1 MAAMC
6 RRRDRAASRRGE
18 GHPAEWWGCG
28 GAAAR
33 KSEAFFR
40 VGVPAMPL
48 DGQTFEPHG
57 DLDPYSERV
66 VAAVERIAPTV
77 LHVTVLRPDGRPAGQ
92 GSGVVFTPDGF
103 ALTNSHVVA
112 GAGRLSASLPDGRTV
127 AATLVGDDPGTDLAV
142 LRLAGGGF
150 EHAPLGSSQKL
161 RVGQLAIA
169 IGNPFGFQT
178 TVTAGIVSGLGR
190 TLRASNGRLIQSV
203 IQTDAPLN
211 PGNSG
216 GPLVSGAG
224 EVIGINTAMIGRAQ
238 GICFA
243 VGIDT
248 AAFVATRLMRD
259 GRIRRAR
266 LGVGVQTAPL
276 LTRLVRHLG
285 LEQTS
290 GALVTNVQPGS
301 PAARAGLTEGDVILR
316 FGGETLAGADALH
329 ALLGEERAGVAT
341 PMLVLRRTQLL
352 DLTVV
357 AEEEV

>member
-1 MAAMC
+1 
-6 RRRDRAASRRGE
+6 
-18 GHPAEWWGCG
+18 
-28 GAAAR
+28 
-33 KSEAFFR
+33 
-40 VGVPAMPL
+40 MPL

-216 GPLVSGAG
+216 GPLVSGQG

-248 AAFVATRLMRD
+248 ASFVATRLMRD

-266 LGVGVQTAPL
+266 IGVTVETAPI

-285 LEQTS
+285 LAQAS
-290 GALVTNVQPGS
+290 GVLLTGVAADS
-301 PAARAGLTEGDVILR
+301 PAARAGLVAGDLLLT
-316 FGGETLAGADALH
+316 FGGVPVPGADALH
-329 ALLGEERAGVAT
+329 ALLGDERAGVAT
-341 PMLVLRRTQLL
+341 PVRVLRRTALL
-352 DLTVV
+352 DLTLTPE
-357 AEEEV
+357 ADG

>member
-1 MAAMC
+1 
-6 RRRDRAASRRGE
+6 
-18 GHPAEWWGCG
+18 
-28 GAAAR
+28 
-33 KSEAFFR
+33 
-40 VGVPAMPL
+40 MPL
-48 DGQTFEPHG
+48 DGTDL
-57 DLDPYSERV
+57 DLDPYSARV
-66 VAAVERIAPTV
+66 VAAVERVAPAV
-77 LHVTVLRPDGRPAGQ
+77 LHVAVRQRQGRAGGQ

-112 GAGRLSASLPDGRTV
+112 GAESLTASLPDGREV

-150 EHAPLGSSQKL
+150 EHATLGRSGNL

-178 TVTAGIVSGLGR
+178 SVTAGIVSGLGR
-190 TLRASNGRLIQSV
+190 SLRAPDGRLIPGV

-216 GPLVSGAG
+216 GPLVSGTG
-224 EVIGINTAMIGRAQ
+224 EVIGINTAVFGRAQ

-266 LGVGVQTAPL
+266 LGIAVQTVPI
-276 LTRLVRHLG
+276 LTRVMRHHG
-285 LEQTS
+285 LDLTT
-290 GALVTNVQPGS
+290 GALVTNVAPDS
-301 PAARAGLTEGDVILR
+301 PAARAGFAPGDVLVR
-316 FGGETLAGADALH
+316 FAEVPVAGADALH
-329 ALLGEERAGVAT
+329 ALLGAERAGVAT
-341 PMLVLRRTQLL
+341 PAHVLRRAELL
-352 DLTVV
+352 ELAVTPE
-357 AEEEV
+357 AEA

>member
-1 MAAMC
+1 
-6 RRRDRAASRRGE
+6 
-18 GHPAEWWGCG
+18 
-28 GAAAR
+28 
-33 KSEAFFR
+33 
-40 VGVPAMPL
+40 MPL
-48 DGQTFEPHG
+48 DGPPLRTEP
-57 DLDPYSERV
+57 DLDPYSARV
-66 VAAVERIAPTV
+66 VGAVERVGPAV
-77 LHVTVLRPDGRPAGQ
+77 LHVTVRRADGKPAGQ
-92 GSGVVFTPDGF
+92 GSGVIFTPDGY

-112 GAGRLSASLPDGRTV
+112 GGTAFTASLPDGRAA

-142 LRLAGGGF
+142 LRLAGNGF
-150 EHAPLGSSQKL
+150 EHAPLGRSAAL

-190 TLRASNGRLIQSV
+190 SLRAADGRLIQSV

-248 AAFVATRLMRD
+248 AVWVATRLMRD

-266 LGVGVQTAPL
+266 LGVAVQTVPL
-276 LTRLVRHLG
+276 LTRLVRHHG
-285 LEQTS
+285 LTQTT
-290 GALVTNVQPGS
+290 GVLLTQVQPDG
-301 PAARAGLTEGDVILR
+301 PAGRAGLLDGDVLLR
-316 FGGETLAGADALH
+316 FGDVTLTGADALH
-329 ALLGEERAGVAT
+329 GLLGEEQAGVAARVQ
-341 PMLVLRRTQLL
+341 VLRRTQLL
-352 DLTVV
+352 DLTVLPE
-357 AEEEV
+357 ADA